1 MDEYDMEPSKESP
14 MPSPE
19 APRLVQ
25 EAAEQMMRFRKRL
38 TEQILHHEE
47 LTDFYRNE
55 LRTIDEFLSENYLD
69 RPAPMPLQQLK
80 RPW

>member
-1 MDEYDMEPSKESP
+1 MDEYDVDLEEAP

-38 TEQILHHEE
+38 TDQILHHEK
-47 LTDFYRNE
+47 LTEFYRDE
-55 LRTIDEFLSENYLD
+55 LRTIDEFLSEDYLT
-69 RPAPMPLQQLK
+69 PAAETPK